1 MLVGIS
7 TGCSTQLVGNAWN
20 TYGGFNVCGAN
31 EDQDLQKSDVSVLVF
46 TFQSFGICVLNA

>member
-7 TGCSTQLVGNAWN
+7 AGCSTQLVGNAWN